1 MMDENSLTPNDLQI
15 VIVHDFFDQ
24 IHDTFL
30 SELFLKLLNLKRD
43 AEAV

>member
-1 MMDENSLTPNDLQI
+1 MNEKSLKPDDLQI

-43 AEAV
+43 GEAV